1 MGETKTIKIKK
12 ALAAEKSPAKQTS
25 LVAPII
31 EAKVDAFFRA
41 PDPVEATHDLV
52 DPAANALNAQL
63 QAFSSSS
70 AKTEPHDDKVH
81 GTRSCR

>member
-1 MGETKTIKIKK
+1 MGHE
-12 ALAAEKSPAKQTS
+12 LCDR
-25 LVAPII
+25 VCPII
-31 EAKVDAFFRA
+31 VDAIVEAKVDEFFRA
-41 PDPVEATHDLV
+41 PNPVEATHGPV